1 MGQVGQSILVVED
14 EITVA
19 NLLKLELRA
28 EGYDVTTAY
37 DGFAGLETAR
47 NHSFDLILLD
57 WMLPGVTGVDI
68 CQRIR
73 KTDQATPIVFLT
85 SQCEVSDRIVGLDAG
100 ADDYVTKPFSM
111 DELLARVRCNL
122 RRTHALAPQDILA
135 YDDLTLDRYRRVAH
149 RDRHEIELTTKEFNL
164 LEYFLLHP
172 EQVVSRQTL
181 LEQVWHWEHE
191 DNDSVVEVYVRR
203 LRKKLE
209 TAQTERLLQTVRGV
223 GYVLRHTS

>member
-1 MGQVGQSILVVED
+1 MGQSILVIED
-14 EITVA
+14 EITIA

-47 NHSFDLILLD
+47 THSFDLILLD
-57 WMLPGVTGVDI
+57 WMLPGVTGIEI
-68 CQRIR
+68 CQRLR
-73 KTDQATPIVFLT
+73 KTDQTIPIVFLT
-85 SQCEVSDRIVGLDAG
+85 SQAEVGDRIVGLDAG
-100 ADDYVTKPFSM
+100 ADDYVIKPFSM
-111 DELLARVRCNL
+111 DELLARVRTNL
-122 RRTHALAPQDILA
+122 RRTNALAPQDILE
-135 YDDLTLDRYRRVAH
+135 YDNLKLDRYRRIAY

-172 EQVVSRQTL
+172 EHVVSRQKI
-181 LEQVWHWEHE
+181 LEQVWHWDH
-191 DNDSVVEVYVRR
+191 DNDDRVVEIYVRR

-209 TAQTERLLQTVRGV
+209 SAQKERLLQTVRGV